1 MPPSC
6 GSWSL
11 WLAAIRVVRR
21 WSRVPS
27 WVFDVPQH
35 LRAYAG
41 RYSDPE
47 MWPTLYGLQHDEKD
61 VFRVVGRAG
70 LQDWGDG
77 DAQTRLAALDAAAGA
92 LAAAVAALRSLAPD
106 ASLDQASY
114 LDARRMVQQQ
124 LQLLQEYAA
133 AAVSSVAAL
142 DAKAAKLRS
151 KLSKLTAGEAK
162 QIERLNKYLAFIS
175 ARSAE
180 VSSFTTHRSAGEALP
195 PAPAAAHTA
204 ASLTTMLGDHRALLE
219 TGFGLANPPASKALA
234 TCLCSVFDCS
244 PWTTGALFFTVDDA
258 KTWQVREAVY
268 RAMLDAVD
276 EGRRWCITSGG

>member
-1 MPPSC
+1 MAPSC

-11 WLAAIRVVRR
+11 WLEAMRVVRR

-77 DAQTRLAALDAAAGA
+77 DAQARLASLDVATGA
-92 LAAAVAALRSLAPD
+92 LTAAVAALRSLAPD
-106 ASLDQASY
+106 TMLDQASY
-114 LDARRMVQQQ
+114 LDALRVLQQQ
-124 LQLLQEYAA
+124 LALLQEYAA

-142 DAKAAKLRS
+142 DAKAAQLRS
-151 KLSKLTAGEAK
+151 KLAKLTAGEAK
-162 QIERLNKYLAFIS
+162 QI
-175 ARSAE
+175 
-180 VSSFTTHRSAGEALP
+180 
-195 PAPAAAHTA
+195 
-204 ASLTTMLGDHRALLE
+204 
-219 TGFGLANPPASKALA
+219 
-234 TCLCSVFDCS
+234 
-244 PWTTGALFFTVDDA
+244 
-258 KTWQVREAVY
+258 
-268 RAMLDAVD
+268 
-276 EGRRWCITSGG
+276 